1 MQHELSKTMRVLL
14 LHLPLDQSQPKMQTA
29 IVYECIPTHVMV
41 YTKRMQVRARLKLEQ
56 WNGNA

>member
-14 LHLPLDQSQPKMQTA
+14 LHLPLDQNQPKTQNTA

-41 YTKRMQVRARLKLEQ
+41 YT
-56 WNGNA
+56 NACM